1 MRLPAL
7 VLLAAGSAWGGSMAN
22 WNITLDVAFPGN
34 STYKNETDFP
44 VVFALHNAAVAFQ
57 YGFTINWEIAPI
69 GSNSKPKQALASGS
83 IKEDASTHKP
93 INATNNIWYP
103 ADSAGNTTSLPSGP
117 YLFSWHWSM
126 RSCREQ
132 DVQIT
137 IDPAASIANGSIG
150 FTLADDGAQLDLTK
164 DCPTGQSQVTIE
176 AAEPSN
182 DIMASCP
189 YIKITKSSL
198 PDPCQAKLSASS
210 WACVKA
216 NITGVGD
223 TKGCPSLKE
232 INSTTDGDGTETS
245 TTSSASPSSTSSSS
259 SDTGGV
265 AAVIPPSAAGTCAVL
280 LSVAG
285 ALLIL

>member
-7 VLLAAGSAWGGSMAN
+7 FLLAAGSAWGGSMAN

-34 STYKNETDFP
+34 NTYKNETDFP

-57 YGFTINWEIAPI
+57 YGFTINWEIAPAVN
-69 GSNSKPKQALASGS
+69 GKPSKALAQGS
-83 IKEDASTHKP
+83 IREDASTHKP

-103 ADSAGNTTSLPSGP
+103 ADSAGNKTSLPNGP

-137 IDPAASIANGSIG
+137 IDPAASIANGTIG
-150 FTLADDGAQLDLTK
+150 FTLADDGPDLDLTK
-164 DCPTGQSQVTIE
+164 DCPTAQSQVTIE

-189 YIKITKSSL
+189 YIKITNSSL
-198 PDPCQAKLSASS
+198 PDPCRAKLSASS

-216 NITGVGD
+216 NITGTGD
-223 TKGCPSLKE
+223 TAGCPSLKE
-232 INSTTDGDGTETS
+232 INSTTEDTETS

-265 AAVIPPSAAGTCAVL
+265 AAVVPPSAAGTWAVL